1 MNDSAAS
8 PEETIR
14 VGQLR
19 KSIISKI
26 IQLYKDSPT
35 LTDEEILI
43 QAEAETKAMFD
54 QIINKPVPPAT
65 PTKEPAA
72 GTPPVQPATAKPRSK
87 KWGREDRKDHVGRFF
102 LTLVEK
108 QLKQEGILD
117 CLIPVYAKTIQSL
130 IGDTAYAK
138 FEAKINKLL
147 DFAKQKGFDYNQTL
161 MSKPGKE
168 TMIDLMTLYRSEFA
182 NSPSFA
188 EKLKNK
194 LDETLVQNIA
204 KVNEKNPEHPLNI
217 EETINQSFNTF
228 MKVIRV
234 PAPGPAKKK

>member
-14 VGQLR
+14 LGQIR
-19 KSIISKI
+19 KSIINKI
-26 IQLYKDSPT
+26 IQIYKDSPT

-43 QAEAETKAMFD
+43 QAEAETKSMFD
-54 QIINKPVPPAT
+54 QIINKPVSAPAKESAT
-65 PTKEPAA
+65 PP
-72 GTPPVQPATAKPRSK
+72 GQPVAPKPRTK

-130 IGDTAYAK
+130 IGDTAYSK

-217 EETINQSFNTF
+217 EETINQAFNTF

-234 PAPGPAKKK
+234 PAPTQSNKK